1 LKKSE
6 EETEGDQ
13 AEDPNKSEAVN
24 EQGEEKPQEEASEDI
39 DMEDKKEADDQEAG
53 DENKVNIKFFISRL
67 WTTAINKKCIQI
79 IAILGMIFDIIK
91 IIS

>member
-1 LKKSE
+1 
-6 EETEGDQ
+6 
-13 AEDPNKSEAVN
+13 
-24 EQGEEKPQEEASEDI
+24 
-39 DMEDKKEADDQEAG
+39 MEDKKEADDQEAG